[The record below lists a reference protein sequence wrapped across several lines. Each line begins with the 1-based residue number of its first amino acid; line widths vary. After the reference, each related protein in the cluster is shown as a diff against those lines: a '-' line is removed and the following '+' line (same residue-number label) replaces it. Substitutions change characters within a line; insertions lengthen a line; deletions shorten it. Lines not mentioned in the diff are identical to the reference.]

1 MKAYEMT
8 HTEPP
13 SSLKPTITERRQ
25 HQRFKAPEKTLAI
38 TPNIIGQIIDISA
51 GGCELKYIDN
61 NGQLAKEG
69 VMDILANDA
78 GFYLEEVPI
87 AMAWQDRPDN
97 SALSTIIIRKVG
109 LSFATLTQAQKD
121 QIDFFIKNHTLGIA

>member
-1 MKAYEMT
+1 MT

-13 SSLKPTITERRQ
+13 PSLKPTMTERRR

-61 NGQLAKEG
+61 NGHLPTEG

-87 AMAWQDRPDN
+87 AMAWQDQPEN
-97 SALSTIIIRKVG
+97 SALSTIMIRKVG
-109 LSFATLTQAQKD
+109 LSFASLTPAQKER
-121 QIDFFIKNHTLGIA
+121 IDFFIKNHTLGIA

>member
-1 MKAYEMT
+1 MTAHKMT
-8 HTEPP
+8 HSETP
-13 SSLKPTITERRQ
+13 SSLKPTTTERRR

-61 NGQLAKEG
+61 NGQLPSEG

-87 AMAWQDRPDN
+87 AMAWQDRPEN
-97 SALSTIIIRKVG
+97 SALSTILIRKVG
-109 LSFATLTQAQKD
+109 LKFATLTPIQKER
-121 QIDFFIKNHTLGIA
+121 IDFFIKNHSLGIA

>member
-1 MKAYEMT
+1 MNTYPMT
-8 HTEPP
+8 PIETQ
-13 SSLKPTITERRQ
+13 SIAKPNLTERRRY
-25 HQRFKAPEKTLAI
+25 QRFKAPEKTLAI

-61 NGQLAKEG
+61 NGQLPREG

-78 GFYLEEVPI
+78 GFYLEEVPV
-87 AMAWQDRPDN
+87 AMAWQDRPEN

-109 LSFATLTQAQKD
+109 LSFANLSPAQKE